1 MAAAPKFHV
10 PPQLWWL
17 ATGPLRRGSPLGPS
31 ATARRRTLRCRP
43 ARRPPPRARGSPSPP
58 PVCAC
63 ARVAAAAAPSA
74 RLAATTRKKKEK
86 RISLQERKKRRGLV
100 RGGGARSGERRRDRA
115 AEPIPR
121 GHHPRRRHRAGISAS
136 CCHPL
141 PPPLSPGRRGTALV
155 MILWLC

>member
-74 RLAATTRKKKEK
+74 RLAAERGGK
-86 RISLQERKKRRGLV
+86 RLGEGIRHSGLV
-100 RGGGARSGERRRDRA
+100 LPYCRESFVQDWSNRRA
-115 AEPIPR
+115 LFVSFSEQLSFWSLAE
-121 GHHPRRRHRAGISAS
+121 ISS
-136 CCHPL
+136 PSPSICH
-141 PPPLSPGRRGTALV
+141 LS
-155 MILWLC
+155 